1 MSLRVEEPGE
11 IPAGTVRVARRAFP
25 GGSLAIRVRDELGV
39 LFRDEDFAMAF
50 PRRGKPAWSPGRL
63 ALVVVLQFVEG
74 LTDRQAAEA
83 VRARIDWKYDLG
95 LELEDPGFDYS
106 VLSEFRDRLVACDA
120 GRGLLD
126 AVLAAAQDRGLLKS
140 GRRARTDSTHAQSA
154 ARDLSWPELVGETL
168 RSALNAAAATAP
180 SWLGSVALPE
190 WFEHYGTP
198 LQESRFPKSRT
209 KRAEVGERIGA
220 DGMLLLQA
228 AWSDQAP
235 LEVRSLEA
243 VELLRRVWV
252 QHFEVVEEAVR
263 RRGPKDIPPGAMR
276 IVTPHDPQAR
286 GSVKRD
292 IVWNGYKVH
301 FTETCEPDA
310 PNLLTQVITTVAPV
324 PDNRMAK
331 VIHARLAETG
341 RLPAE
346 HWVDAGYVS
355 AGALAAARRD
365 HGVDLHGPLA
375 GNTTAQAS
383 GAYGQDAFTI
393 DWENKQVTCP
403 NGVTST
409 QWRNGQSQE
418 GLSVIR
424 VRFSPAD
431 CRVCP
436 VLRNCVSSPKA
447 ERREI
452 SLRHRDEYEAA
463 REARARQQTD
473 EWKKRYQVRAGIE
486 GTFSQGVLAFGLRR
500 SRYRGV
506 AKTSLQHQLTGAA
519 INLTRIDAWLTS
531 TPRARTRTS
540 HLAALRPAG

>member
-11 IPAGTVRVARRAFP
+11 VPAGTVRVARRAFP
-25 GGSLAIRVRDELGV
+25 KGSLAIRVRDELGV
-39 LFRDEDFAMAF
+39 LFRDEDFAAVF
-50 PRRGKPAWSPGRL
+50 PARGKPAWSPGRL
-63 ALVVVLQFVEG
+63 ALVVVLQFAEG

-83 VRARIDWKYDLG
+83 VRARIDWKYALG
-95 LELEDPGFDYS
+95 LELEDPGFDHS
-106 VLSEFRDRLVACDA
+106 VLSEFRDRLVGCDA

-126 AVLAAAQDRGLLKS
+126 AVLAAAEGRGLLKS
-140 GRRARTDSTHAQSA
+140 AGRARTDSTHVLSA
-154 ARDLSWPELVGETL
+154 ARELSWLELVGETL
-168 RSALNAAAATAP
+168 RSALNAVAAAAPAWLAGTA
-180 SWLGSVALPE
+180 VPE

-209 KRAEVGERIGA
+209 KRAEVGERIAA

-228 AWSDQAP
+228 AWSPQGP
-235 LEVRSLEA
+235 PEVRSLEA
-243 VELLRRVWV
+243 VEILRRVWV
-252 QHFEVVEEAVR
+252 QHFEVVEGVVR
-263 RRGPKDIPPGAMR
+263 RRGPKDVPPGAMR
-276 IVTPHDPQAR
+276 VVTPYDPQAR

-310 PNLLTQVITTVAPV
+310 PNLITQVITTPAPV
-324 PDNRMAK
+324 PDDRMAA
-331 VIHARLAETG
+331 VIHARLAESG

-365 HGVDLHGPLA
+365 HSVALHGPLA

-383 GAYGQDAFTI
+383 GLYGQDAFSI
-393 DWENKQVTCP
+393 DWEKQQVTCP

-409 QWRNGQSQE
+409 QWRHGQSQQ
-418 GLSVIR
+418 GLPVIR

-431 CRVCP
+431 CRPCP
-436 VLRNCVSSPKA
+436 VLRSCVSSPKA

-463 REARARQQTD
+463 RQARAVQQTN

-486 GTFSQGVLAFGLRR
+486 GTISQGVLAFGLRR
-500 SRYRGV
+500 SRYRGLS
-506 AKTSLQHQLTGAA
+506 KTSLQHQLTGAA
-519 INLTRIDAWLTS
+519 INLARIDAWLTS

-540 HLAALRPAG
+540 HLTALRPAG